1 MRLLRVFVWHELLT
15 QSRTLRFRA
24 LVAIYIAVASAPA
37 AILFLAS
44 SRTSRHIGPAGYNAF
59 LVAVQPLL
67 TVFLAVGL
75 SIDALSRERDEG
87 SFSVLSVASL
97 SSAGYVLR
105 RWFAIVIVCV
115 VVSLVPVA
123 VTAALA
129 VHSWDTVALLPM
141 FFAGWLVR
149 VLPPLLVFSA
159 LGTAL
164 GAITGRVVIAI
175 VLGVVL
181 ATAGIGIVND
191 LAFRAHLRFAGPS
204 DLVFG
209 GERIFNELVWI
220 ARGYWIPDLPSDA
233 GFPLRSEIAAVLPR
247 SGITAALA
255 VVLLAISVF
264 YLRRT
269 RRDLRPWKVAER
281 HSLGTLLKTANRVRE
296 EYAPDAGSSLPDR
309 VTLAAGLLG
318 AALLVT
324 HLVREQSA
332 FAALADARYRAEMTP
347 AQPTSTDVVIDSLH
361 VDGAISTG
369 GALHADDTLVIR
381 NAGRQPQRHL
391 SFMLNPQLTVRRVAA
406 NAGSVRIHRSWERLE
421 IELEPPLAGR
431 QSRTFSFAVDGVPAD
446 VRFAL
451 PGAGDFLSRWR
462 LFRRAHDPIDRTD
475 LSQSIVVRAATE
487 VRMRLHGSDFAPV
500 LRYSQ
505 WTVEPADLGDGFMEE
520 AIAPPVALDIRL
532 KHPYSVGVDSC
543 GTIRSAAI
551 VSRCT
556 TGLASYMIFG
566 GPLTTRSL
574 AGDTTLAYIP
584 AHKVL
589 VELHSPAIAAAISQA
604 NSAWPGLT
612 LPPHVVFVERP
623 REPHDVAGYYQPLRA
638 IEQTAGGAAVFIP
651 EAVFTAV
658 KPMNPNV
665 IAASLVGSTLAA
677 KRPVVPEQAR
687 FFASFYTHVAGSRLG
702 LAKPDAVESGTGIA
716 PQTEPLIA
724 LYPPRH
730 RLAKVLASLEYRVG
744 STHFAD
750 GINEFVQGGPRPGTA
765 KELLDDIGRR
775 AGIDLSRAYDDYFVG
790 HAIPKLTLEGV
801 TFRRDAGHWAVG
813 GAVRNSGTGEAWVTV
828 ALRISTGS
836 QWRTVRVEGGAVTPF
851 SFSAAGDPYSVQLDP
866 EHVCYRQAA
875 IGLTENVE
883 YRGGS

>member
-1 MRLLRVFVWHELLT
+1 MRLLGVFVRHELLT

-24 LVAIYIAVASAPA
+24 LVTIYLVLASAPSV
-37 AILFLAS
+37 ILFLAS
-44 SRTSRHIGPAGYNAF
+44 SRTWRYFGPAGYNAL

-67 TVFLAVGL
+67 TVFLAVAL

-105 RWFAIVIVCV
+105 RWLAIVALGMM
-115 VVSLVPVA
+115 VSLVPPA

-129 VHSWDTVALLPM
+129 LHTREALALLPM
-141 FFAGWLVR
+141 FFAGWLVN
-149 VLPPLLVFSA
+149 VLPPLLVFTA
-159 LGTAL
+159 LGMAL

-181 ATAGIGIVND
+181 ATAGIGFLND
-191 LAFRAHLRFAGPS
+191 LTFRAYLRFGGPS

-209 GERIFNELVWI
+209 GERILDELVWI
-220 ARGYWIPDLPSDA
+220 AHGYWIPEVPSDA
-233 GFPLRSEIAAVLPR
+233 GFPLRSEIATVLPR

-255 VVLLAISVF
+255 LVLLAVSVF

-269 RRDLRPWKVAER
+269 RRDLRPWRVAETHPLR
-281 HSLGTLLKTANRVRE
+281 TLLKTANRVRE
-296 EYAPDAGSSLPDR
+296 EFAPDAGSSLSDR
-309 VTLAAGLLG
+309 MTLAAGLLG

-332 FAALADARYRAEMTP
+332 FATLADARYMAETTP
-347 AQPTSTDVVIDSLH
+347 AQPTSTEVVVDSLH
-361 VDGAISTG
+361 VDGAITTA
-369 GALHADDTLVIR
+369 GALRAADTLVVR
-381 NAGRQPQRHL
+381 NAGAQPQRHL
-391 SFMLNPQLTVRRVAA
+391 SFMLNPQLTVRRVVTS
-406 NAGSVRIHRSWERLE
+406 GGTVRIHRSWERLE
-421 IELEPPLAGR
+421 IELDPPLAGR
-431 QSRTFSFAVDGVPAD
+431 QSRTLSFVVDGVPAE
-446 VRFAL
+446 VRFRL
-451 PGAGDFLSRWR
+451 PTAADFRSGWR
-462 LFRRAHDPIDRTD
+462 RFRGAHDLIDVTD
-475 LSQSIVVRAATE
+475 LSQSTVSRAATE

-500 LRYSQ
+500 LRYTP
-505 WTVEPADLGDGFMEE
+505 WTGAPPDLGDGFVAET
-520 AIAPPVALDIRL
+520 IAPPVALDLRL
-532 KHPYSVGVDSC
+532 KHPYSVAVDSC

-556 TGLASYMIFG
+556 TGLASYTIFG

-574 AGDTTLAYIP
+574 TREATLAYIP
-584 AHKVL
+584 AHKTL
-589 VELHSPAIAAAISQA
+589 VGLHAPSLAAAISEA
-604 NSAWPGLT
+604 NAAWPQLA

-623 REPHDVAGYYQPLRA
+623 REPHDVAGSYQPQRG
-638 IEQTAGGAAVFIP
+638 IEQTPGGAAVFVP
-651 EAVFTAV
+651 EAVFTAL
-658 KPMNPNV
+658 KPMNANV

-677 KRPVVPEQAR
+677 KRAVVPEQAS
-687 FFASFYTHVAGSRLG
+687 FFASFYTQVAGGRLG

-716 PQTEPLIA
+716 PEIEPLIA

-730 RLAKVLASLEYRVG
+730 RMAKVLASLEYRVG

-750 GINEFVQGGPRPGTA
+750 GINAFVQSGPRPGTA

-775 AGIDLSRAYDDYFVG
+775 AGVDLSRVYDDYFIG

-801 TFRRDAGHWAVG
+801 TFRRGAEGWTVG
-813 GAVRNSGTGEAWVTV
+813 GEVRNTGTGEAWVPV
-828 ALRISTGS
+828 ALRTSTGS
-836 QWRTVRVEGGAVTPF
+836 QWRTVRVDSGAATPF

-866 EHVCYRQAA
+866 DNVCYRQAA
-875 IGLTENVE
+875 IGLSQNVE